1 MFAHAASSASFSVP
15 ITAGYPDPA
24 RFAPMWATTVSIL
37 AVVVFFVLL
46 KVVVSMPVAALTVT
60 VPWIEWPFRSMPVS
74 RVPSMV

>member
-1 MFAHAASSASFSVP
+1 
-15 ITAGYPDPA
+15 
-24 RFAPMWATTVSIL
+24 MWATTVSIL

-60 VPWIEWPFRSMPVS
+60 VPWIEWPFRSMPVF

>member
-1 MFAHAASSASFSVP
+1 MFAHVAPSASFSVP
-15 ITAGYPDPA
+15 ITAGNPEPA
-24 RFAPMWATTVSIL
+24 RFAPSLATTVSIL

-74 RVPSMV
+74 RVPLMV

>member
-1 MFAHAASSASFSVP
+1 MFAHVAPSASFSVP
-15 ITAGYPDPA
+15 ITAGNPEPA
-24 RFAPMWATTVSIL
+24 RFAPSLATTVSIL

-46 KVVVSMPVAALTVT
+46 KVVLLPVAALTVT